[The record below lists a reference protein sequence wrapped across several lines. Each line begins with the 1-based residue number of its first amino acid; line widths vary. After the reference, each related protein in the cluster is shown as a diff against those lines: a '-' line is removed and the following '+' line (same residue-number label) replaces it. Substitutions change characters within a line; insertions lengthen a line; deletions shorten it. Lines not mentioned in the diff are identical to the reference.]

1 MKPMVTHITLEDGR
15 VLGTSNGRFDALLE
29 RVAKELESR
38 TDAVD
43 GLGEWLLDQRCEVR
57 GPGVGYLDLRELAPR
72 ASSQFKSACISAYD
86 VLKFQPSPVF
96 WLDELS
102 LLIDMWISIGK
113 GEPPEALT
121 SPHWL
126 IAPRSGDRRGP
137 GWE

>member
-1 MKPMVTHITLEDGR
+1 MTTCITLEDGR
-15 VLGTSNGRFDALLE
+15 ILGTSNFVFDDILE
-29 RVAKELESR
+29 RAAKELESR

-43 GLGEWLLDQRCEVR
+43 GLREWLLDQRCNVR
-57 GPGVGYLDLRELAPR
+57 GPGVGYLNLRELSPR

-86 VLKFQPSPVF
+86 AMRLESSPVP
-96 WLDELS
+96 WLDQFAF
-102 LLIDMWISIGK
+102 LINMWISMEK

-126 IAPRSGDRRGP
+126 MSPCSGDRLGP

>member
-1 MKPMVTHITLEDGR
+1 MVTHITLEDGR

-38 TDAVD
+38 IDAVD

-86 VLKFQPSPVF
+86 VLKLQRSPVF

-102 LLIDMWISIGK
+102 LLIDMWILIEK
-113 GEPPEALT
+113 GEPPDTLT

-126 IAPRSGDRRGP
+126 IAPWSGDRRGP